1 MFGTARKFHAA
12 VWWWLLGGAIVKFS
26 AALLVP
32 ESENGGSPNSSLNI
46 YKHMCQF
53 PNKQVHFHVNG
64 GDPSAQ
70 DFSLKRLT
78 AMVGA
83 MSLRLLLASL
93 LIGWSAEAAEPSR
106 GPPVEDHPV
115 LWYFMHV
122 HATGAISVGS
132 VMDVMS
138 RSTSIVINP

>member
-1 MFGTARKFHAA
+1 MPTFQE
-12 VWWWLLGGAIVKFS
+12 FS

-32 ESENGGSPNSSLNI
+32 ESESEGSPNNSRYI
-46 YKHMCQF
+46 YKYLHQF
-53 PNKQVHFHVNG
+53 QNIHVHFHVNG

-70 DFSLKRLT
+70 HFSLKRLT

-115 LWYFMHV
+115 L
-122 HATGAISVGS
+122 
-132 VMDVMS
+132 
-138 RSTSIVINP
+138 

>member
-1 MFGTARKFHAA
+1 MFGTTRKLHAA
-12 VWWWLLGGAIVKFS
+12 VWWWLLAGAIVKFC

-32 ESENGGSPNSSLNI
+32 ESENGGSPNNSRNI
-46 YKHMCQF
+46 YKYLYQF
-53 PNKQVHFHVNG
+53 PNMHVHFHVNG
-64 GDPSAQ
+64 GDLSAQ

-115 LWYFMHV
+115 L
-122 HATGAISVGS
+122 
-132 VMDVMS
+132 
-138 RSTSIVINP
+138 